1 MFGRFETC
9 ARAWAGAASE
19 YKRPTREGMATL
31 DLDGPQRPAW
41 SERHG
46 GIEWSNDMS
55 IAARGARGGGT
66 VCVVGPEVPTDGKV
80 LIVIRII
87 ESNGQDREN
96 GIPVNRGW
104 SIGAGIALDWQPG
117 LPLNNTVSMH
127 LATGVMTHCDANG
140 LSADGRHG
148 HQGLGVQALAPC
160 TFDIAGRELELVID
174 RGELRMAWRPAGM
187 PADVATEEGSVRI
200 DTPTLGNRVRPW
212 VKMFTPNDK
221 VELVTIQLSPP
232 GAALAFALAM
242 NRVSQPGGLTEEGV
256 DIPVEIAGR
265 IWMLVVRPWRVLGT

>member
-1 MFGRFETC
+1 MATL
-9 ARAWAGAASE
+9 
-19 YKRPTREGMATL
+19 EGMATL

-66 VCVVGPEVPTDGKV
+66 VCVAGPEVPTDGKV

-87 ESNGQDREN
+87 ESNGQNRNYD
-96 GIPVNRGW
+96 IPVNRGA
-104 SIGAGIALDWQPG
+104 SIEAGIALDWQPG
-117 LPLNNTVSMH
+117 RPLNDTVSMR
-127 LATGVMTHCDANG
+127 LDKGIMTHRDVNG
-140 LSADGRHG
+140 KSAGRYD
-148 HQGLGVQALAPC
+148 GVQALAPC
-160 TFDIAGRELELVID
+160 TFDIAGRELQLVID

-212 VKMFTPNDK
+212 VKMFQPNDK
-221 VELVTIQLSPP
+221 VELVTIQMSPP

-242 NRVSQPGGLTEEGV
+242 NRVSQPGGLTEEGF
-256 DIPVEIAGR
+256 DFPVEIAGR